1 MIKISFLYNFNSS
14 SFDCYLLFFYYFLN
28 LFFYLSYLIPVLLI
42 IFILFEIIYE
52 IRYFFQFHSP
62 STFLF
67 IRFGPYYFNKF
78 KKIKKL
84 KSYYL
89 PNFL

>member
-14 SFDCYLLFFYYFLN
+14 FFDCYLLFFYYFLN

-52 IRYFFQFHSP
+52 IRFFFN
-62 STFLF
+62 F
-67 IRFGPYYFNKF
+67 ILLQPFYLLDLVLIILINL
-78 KKIKKL
+78 KKL
-84 KSYYL
+84 K
-89 PNFL
+89 N